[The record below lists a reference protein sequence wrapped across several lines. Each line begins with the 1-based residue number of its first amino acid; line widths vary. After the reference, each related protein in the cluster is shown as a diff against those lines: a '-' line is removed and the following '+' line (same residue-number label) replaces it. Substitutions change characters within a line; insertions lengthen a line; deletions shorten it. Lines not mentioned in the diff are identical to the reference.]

1 MSAGVFL
8 IDGYNLL
15 HAAGMAQSEYRPGDL
30 LRCRTRLLRY
40 LLDRLTAAEVRH
52 ATVVFDARDP
62 PPDRPARIVVSGL
75 KVLFANP
82 GGDADALI
90 VSLLERHTAPQRVT
104 LVSSDRAL
112 QRAARSTR
120 SKFVGSDEFLNDLDR
135 RRASRRKTPSASA
148 THDDIKPG
156 ANLSPAQT
164 AYWLNIF
171 GDVPVTDSQVAE
183 RAVESAP
190 ATGAGAPTAELESKQ
205 KAPARRASRVPGH
218 PRSRDASKPGPA
230 AAQAELDYWLKEFG
244 EAPAADNEPRPQ
256 ELRISDLENWLR
268 EFQAGDVEAEGSR
281 SVRRP
286 AKPKEKKR

>member
-1 MSAGVFL
+1 MSAGIFL

-40 LLDRLTAAEVRH
+40 LLDRLTRAEVRH
-52 ATVVFDARDP
+52 AIVVFDARDP
-62 PPDRPARIVVSGL
+62 PPDRPAQIVVSGL

-90 VSLLERHTAPQRVT
+90 MSLLERHSTPRRVT

-135 RRASRRKTPSASA
+135 RTSRRKTPAAST
-148 THDDIKPG
+148 THDDVKPG

-171 GDVPVTDSQVAE
+171 GDVPVNESQVSESSAE
-183 RAVESAP
+183 PETETVASTTP
-190 ATGAGAPTAELESKQ
+190 AKPAAKQ
-205 KAPARRASRVPGH
+205 KPPARHASH
-218 PRSRDASKPGPA
+218 PPHHRRSHDAAKPGA
-230 AAQAELDYWLKEFG
+230 TADQNDLDYWLKEFG
-244 EAPAADNEPRPQ
+244 ETPAEVNEPRPQ

-268 EFQAGDVEAEGSR
+268 EFEAGNVEADDSR
-281 SVRRP
+281 NVRRS
-286 AKPKEKKR
+286 ARSKDKK